1 MSLEINV
8 RRTLHGTSEEMMLD
22 VALNIPQGQFV
33 ALIGSSGSG
42 KTTLLRIL
50 AGLEIAEGSIRF
62 DESIW
67 QGEGS
72 ILPPQKRQIG
82 FVFQDYALF
91 ENMTVEENLLY
102 VNQDRALLDRLLE
115 MTRLGAFRN
124 RYPGKLS
131 GGQKQRVALARAMM
145 NRPKLLL
152 LDEPLSALDPKM
164 RTFLQEKI
172 LEVHREF
179 GTTTILVSHDVREVA
194 QMADRVVR
202 LEQGAIVSDEKDDA
216 PLVRISGEII
226 ALVEESGRV
235 RMTLRTAEGMVEVTG
250 EQISSRDSQA

>member
-1 MSLEINV
+1 
-8 RRTLHGTSEEMMLD
+8 MLD
-22 VALNIPQGQFV
+22 VALDIPQGQFI
-33 ALIGSSGSG
+33 ALTGSSGSG

-67 QGEGS
+67 QGDGS
-72 ILPPQKRQIG
+72 ILPSQKRQIG

-102 VNQDRALLDRLLE
+102 VNQDRALLSRLLE

-124 RYPGKLS
+124 RYPSKLS

-145 NRPKLLL
+145 NRPRLLL

-202 LEQGAIVSDEKDDA
+202 LEQGMIVSDRKEDA
-216 PLVRISGEII
+216 VSMIISGEMI
-226 ALVEESGRV
+226 AFIEKEGRV
-235 RMTLRTAEGMVEVTG
+235 KMTLRTAEGVVEVIG
-250 EQISSRDSQA
+250 E